1 MNIFI
6 KSVLI
11 KIATPFSPLL
21 KKFPNIIWKIRYCK
35 DYKKFPNLK
44 KPQSFMEKILWLSL
58 YSDTSMWSKLAD
70 KYRVREYVIDRCGEQ
85 YVNKIYGI
93 YNSAIEIDYSL
104 LPKSFV
110 LKTTNSCATNIIVKD
125 KNILNIKETN
135 HKLNKWLKFPYGEL
149 TGQLHYTQIEP
160 LIIAEKFMEQTKKSE
175 QSLIDYKFFCFN
187 GVPKI
192 ISVCYGNKEKNRFND
207 YYDIKFNKLN
217 LKCIYNTSDVIFERP
232 KQLDEMIDIA
242 KSLSKNI
249 PCLRVDLYLC
259 NDKIYIGELT
269 FSHFAGF
276 TKFEPKEYE
285 TILGNYIKIGGK
297 RNEKK

>member
-104 LPKSFV
+104 
-110 LKTTNSCATNIIVKD
+110 N
-125 KNILNIKETN
+125 
-135 HKLNKWLKFPYGEL
+135 
-149 TGQLHYTQIEP
+149 P
-160 LIIAEKFMEQTKKSE
+160 L
-175 QSLIDYKFFCFN
+175 Y
-187 GVPKI
+187 
-192 ISVCYGNKEKNRFND
+192 
-207 YYDIKFNKLN
+207 
-217 LKCIYNTSDVIFERP
+217 
-232 KQLDEMIDIA
+232 
-242 KSLSKNI
+242 
-249 PCLRVDLYLC
+249 
-259 NDKIYIGELT
+259 
-269 FSHFAGF
+269 
-276 TKFEPKEYE
+276 
-285 TILGNYIKIGGK
+285 
-297 RNEKK
+297 

>member
-135 HKLNKWLKFPYGEL
+135 HKLNKWLKF
-149 TGQLHYTQIEP
+149 H
-160 LIIAEKFMEQTKKSE
+160 ME
-175 QSLIDYKFFCFN
+175 N
-187 GVPKI
+187 
-192 ISVCYGNKEKNRFND
+192 
-207 YYDIKFNKLN
+207 
-217 LKCIYNTSDVIFERP
+217 
-232 KQLDEMIDIA
+232 
-242 KSLSKNI
+242 
-249 PCLRVDLYLC
+249 
-259 NDKIYIGELT
+259 
-269 FSHFAGF
+269 
-276 TKFEPKEYE
+276 
-285 TILGNYIKIGGK
+285 
-297 RNEKK
+297 